1 MKQTRRL
8 IALVITIAMVLMS
21 ISSILA
27 VTEIK
32 ANDPTDFV
40 PGTVEGDASIDPN
53 SDVMIL
59 VKVDG
64 TSALQQTKSVSNA
77 AKVAEKMLAKLP
89 AQIERVET
97 KLGEKI

>member
-1 MKQTRRL
+1 MKQPSQATKRL

-21 ISSILA
+21 FSSILA
-27 VTEIK
+27 ATETEA
-32 ANDPTDFV
+32 ANTTDFV
-40 PGTVEGDASIDPN
+40 PGAVEGDDSIDPN

-64 TSALQQTKSVSNA
+64 TSALQQTKSVKNA

-89 AQIERVET
+89 A
-97 KLGEKI
+97 